1 MTLPSLPSLG
11 INSTIVVAIIAIAF
25 GLLNCFFGYRI
36 FRILLGI
43 YGFVVGAGVG
53 LVVASNLAAG
63 QTLWLAVGAV
73 AGGILGAILLVV
85 LYFVG
90 VFVVG
95 AYGGVL
101 LANAIGA
108 VTGFAIP
115 TVVVIIFAVVV
126 GILALILQ
134 RAVLVL
140 LTAFAGSWAAV
151 SGGAMLVAGRS
162 LPAFSVVIKPS
173 TWEEANLPTLA
184 ILISWL
190 VVGIAG
196 AIVQFSITRR
206 EHATATQQQPEEP
219 RDVW

>member
-1 MTLPSLPSLG
+1 MTLPDFTSLSIG
-11 INSTIVVAIIAIAF
+11 STVAIEIIAIAF

-36 FRILLGI
+36 FRVLLGI

-53 LVVASNLAAG
+53 IFVASNLAAG
-63 QTLWLAVGAV
+63 QALWLAVGAV
-73 AGGILGAILLVV
+73 AGGIIGAVLMVL

-95 AYGGVL
+95 AFGGVL
-101 LANAIGA
+101 LVNAIGA
-108 VTGFAIP
+108 VTGFAVP
-115 TVVVIIFAVVV
+115 TVVVIIAAVVV

-140 LTAFAGSWAAV
+140 LTAFAGAWAAV
-151 SGGAMLVAGRS
+151 SGGALLLAGRS
-162 LPAFSVVIKPS
+162 LPAISIIARPA
-173 TWEEANLPTLA
+173 TWEQANLPMLA

-190 VVGIAG
+190 VLGVVGMS
-196 AIVQFSITRR
+196 VQFRATRER
-206 EHATATQQQPEEP
+206 RVARARRQPEEP